1 MNIEEIRIYCLSKKQ
16 TTEGFPFGDDTLVF
30 KVKGKMFALM
40 NLEGELRMN
49 LKCDPEEAIRLREKH
64 DAVIPGYHMN
74 KKLWNTVIADG
85 SITDQLIKKWI
96 DDSYKLVV
104 SKLPKKDQLGL
115 ID

>member
-1 MNIEEIRIYCLSKKQ
+1 MNIEEIRVFCLSRKQ

-30 KVKGKMFALM
+30 KVKGKMFVLM

-49 LKCDPEEAIRLREKH
+49 LKCDPEEAIRLREKY

-74 KKLWNTVIADG
+74 KKLWNTVIVD
-85 SITDQLIKKWI
+85 SNINNQLLKKWI

-104 SKLPKKDQLGL
+104 SKLPKKDQIGL

>member
-40 NLEGELRMN
+40 NLEEDLRMN

-85 SITDQLIKKWI
+85 SILIN
-96 DDSYKLVV
+96 
-104 SKLPKKDQLGL
+104 
-115 ID
+115 

>member
-74 KKLWNTVIADG
+74 KRLWNTVIADG

>member
-16 TTEGFPFGDDTLVF
+16 ATEGFPFGDDTLVF
-30 KVKGKMFALM
+30 KVKGKMFVLM

-49 LKCDPEEAIRLREKH
+49 LKCDPEEAIRLREKY

-74 KKLWNTVIADG
+74 KKLWNTVIVD
-85 SITDQLIKKWI
+85 SNINNQLLKKWI

-104 SKLPKKDQLGL
+104 SKLPKKDQIGL

>member
-30 KVKGKMFALM
+30 KVKGKMFVLM
-40 NLEGELRMN
+40 NLEGDLRMN

-104 SKLPKKDQLGL
+104 SKLPKIDQLGL